1 MVKRLINALDS
12 LTTSLLRSK
21 VSFEEASEFSTPKLT
36 VNLKSFTVSDAGGEV
51 RVGFANFKLPG
62 GSNMF
67 LKGMTGLTSVN
78 QKVSRFSHLLG
89 NRMMMMMMRTTIMTL
104 MLLLAMMTMIND
116 DDNDDNESRLLHN
129 WGFAQNTEGTIFV
142 VVWFVCY
149 PLLAN

>member
-21 VSFEEASEFSTPKLT
+21 VSFEEASEFSTPRLT

-67 LKGMTGLTSVN
+67 LKGIPGLTSVN
-78 QKVSRFSHLLG
+78 QKVSSFSHLLG
-89 NRMMMMMMRTTIMTL
+89 NRMMMMMMTTIMTL
-104 MLLLAMMTMIND
+104 MLLFEMMTMIND
-116 DDNDDNESRLLHN
+116 DDEDDNESRLLDN
-129 WGFAQNTEGTIFV
+129 
-142 VVWFVCY
+142 
-149 PLLAN
+149 

>member
-21 VSFEEASEFSTPKLT
+21 VSFEEASEFSTPRLT

-67 LKGMTGLTSVN
+67 LKGMPGLTCVN
-78 QKVSRFSHLLG
+78 QKVSSFSHLLG
-89 NRMMMMMMRTTIMTL
+89 NRMMMMMMTIMTL
-104 MLLLAMMTMIND
+104 MLLFVMMTMIND
-116 DDNDDNESRLLHN
+116 DDKDDNESRLLDN
-129 WGFAQNTEGTIFV
+129 
-142 VVWFVCY
+142 
-149 PLLAN
+149 

>member
-1 MVKRLINALDS
+1 MVKRLTNALDS

-67 LKGMTGLTSVN
+67 LKGTPGLTSVN
-78 QKVSRFSHLLG
+78 QKVSSFSHLLG
-89 NRMMMMMMRTTIMTL
+89 NRMMLMMMMMMTTIMTL
-104 MLLLAMMTMIND
+104 MLLLVMMTMIND
-116 DDNDDNESRLLHN
+116 DDNDDNGSRLLHN
-129 WGFAQNTEGTIFV
+129 
-142 VVWFVCY
+142 
-149 PLLAN
+149 

>member
-21 VSFEEASEFSTPKLT
+21 VSFEEASEFSTPRLT

-67 LKGMTGLTSVN
+67 LKGMPGLTSVN
-78 QKVSRFSHLLG
+78 QKVSSFSHRLSK
-89 NRMMMMMMRTTIMTL
+89 RMMMMMMTTIMTL
-104 MLLLAMMTMIND
+104 MLLFVMMTMIND
-116 DDNDDNESRLLHN
+116 DDKDDNESRLLDN
-129 WGFAQNTEGTIFV
+129 
-142 VVWFVCY
+142 
-149 PLLAN
+149 

>member
-21 VSFEEASEFSTPKLT
+21 VSFEEASEFSTPRLT

-67 LKGMTGLTSVN
+67 LKGMPGLTSVN
-78 QKVSRFSHLLG
+78 QKVSSFIHLLG
-89 NRMMMMMMRTTIMTL
+89 NRMMMMMTTIMTL
-104 MLLLAMMTMIND
+104 MLLFEMMTMIND
-116 DDNDDNESRLLHN
+116 DDKDDNESRLLDN
-129 WGFAQNTEGTIFV
+129 
-142 VVWFVCY
+142 
-149 PLLAN
+149 

>member
-21 VSFEEASEFSTPKLT
+21 VSFEEASEFSTPRLT

-67 LKGMTGLTSVN
+67 RKGMPGLTSVN
-78 QKVSRFSHLLG
+78 QKVSSVSHLLG
-89 NRMMMMMMRTTIMTL
+89 NRRMMMMMTTIMTL
-104 MLLLAMMTMIND
+104 MLLFLMMMIND
-116 DDNDDNESRLLHN
+116 DDNDDNESRLLDN
-129 WGFAQNTEGTIFV
+129 
-142 VVWFVCY
+142 
-149 PLLAN
+149 